1 MDRNDEI
8 LMQMTAIGNT
18 LKVTAIHVPTGTEVS
33 FMAPKN
39 TPMLSLKMMARKK
52 LEYVLKKNN
61 QS

>member
-1 MDRNDEI
+1 MDPNDEI
-8 LMQMTAIGNT
+8 LIQMTAIGNT
-18 LKVTAIHVPTGTEVS
+18 LKVVAVHAATGTEVS

-52 LEYVLKKNN
+52 LEYVMKKNN

>member
-8 LMQMTAIGNT
+8 LIQMAAIGNT
-18 LKVTAIHVPTGTEVS
+18 LKVTAVHAETGTEVS

-52 LEYVLKKNN
+52 LEYVIKKNN

>member
-1 MDRNDEI
+1 MDQNEEI
-8 LMQMTAIGNT
+8 LIQMTAIGNT
-18 LKVTAIHVPTGTEVS
+18 LKVTAVHASSGTEVS

-52 LEYVLKKNN
+52 LEYVIKKNN

>member
-1 MDRNDEI
+1 MDQNDEI

-18 LKVTAIHVPTGTEVS
+18 LKVTAVHVATGTEIS

-52 LEYVLKKNN
+52 LEYVIRKNN

>member
-1 MDRNDEI
+1 MDQNDEI

-18 LKVTAIHVPTGTEVS
+18 LKVVAVYAATGTEVS

-39 TPMLSLKMMARKK
+39 TPMLSLKMMAKKK
-52 LEYVLKKNN
+52 LEYVIRKNN

>member
-1 MDRNDEI
+1 MDQNDEI

-18 LKVTAIHVPTGTEVS
+18 LKVTAVHVPTGTEVS

-52 LEYVLKKNN
+52 LEYVIKKNN

>member
-52 LEYVLKKNN
+52 LEYVIKKNN

>member
-1 MDRNDEI
+1 MDPNDEI

-18 LKVTAIHVPTGTEVS
+18 LKVTAIHAATGTEVS

-52 LEYVLKKNN
+52 LEYVFKKNN

>member
-1 MDRNDEI
+1 MDQNDEI
-8 LMQMTAIGNT
+8 LMQMMAIGNT
-18 LKVTAIHVPTGTEVS
+18 LKVNAVHVPTGTEVS

-52 LEYVLKKNN
+52 LEYVIRKNN